1 MVGART
7 CEPLVKISMRA
18 AGRGC
23 IGRGTRLIVV
33 AEIVSPHPA
42 TKTTATMA
50 ARFSLQTPCLLQW
63 IRAVRIFDVASLLV
77 ARDILRG
84 SVNM

>member
-33 AEIVSPHPA
+33 AEIVSPHPRYEDHGHNGSSILPA
-42 TKTTATMA
+42 DTLFTSMD
-50 ARFSLQTPCLLQW
+50 PC
-63 IRAVRIFDVASLLV
+63 
-77 ARDILRG
+77 G
-84 SVNM
+84 